1 MDTYRVKGADG
12 KTYKVRAPSPEAAAS
27 AVRTMLAADAPAA
40 PAAPAA
46 RSGNTLVD
54 VLRSGVGQG
63 LGFGFGDEAEARVR
77 SLFDDRSYGE
87 LRDDIRGQNQAFRS
101 DNPLLAY
108 GSEITGALAPT
119 LAAAVATPFTGG
131 AAGGG
136 AAVGAGRI
144 GAAASKL
151 LPKGRLAR
159 AATVGAAQGGVSGA
173 GYADENKL
181 EGAAVGAGLG
191 AGIGGVGAAVLPK
204 LQKGAKELIDQGVT
218 LTPGQAVGGMLNRG
232 EEALGS
238 VPFFGGT
245 IRDARRRGDDQ
256 YFTVAANR
264 ALGVIG
270 KSLKKPKSGKLTPEQ
285 IVEQVEAGVNKAYD
299 DAAAQINLRGNG
311 AQVFR
316 DLMRE
321 ELRDVDQT
329 VQNSVKA
336 ALKEVLE
343 DLPAP
348 KGATLRRAFDQALN
362 PPKPQTQFADDFE
375 SLFPRLG
382 TPPRPT
388 VPTLE
393 AIDLSGAEIQ
403 RIAAMLRRKARG
415 KKRSGLTAER
425 NMLDGLAKKLIERGG
440 AATGGNAARAM
451 TLANTAFRESKILRS
466 AFDKVD
472 FDTAPSANIVKRAR
486 DKNIKDFGPNP
497 TTASFQEPDD
507 LAARAMKNY
516 MGDSGTADR
525 GAMMAVLSGL
535 GAALGVGT
543 MNPMAVFGPLAMAG
557 AVASPYATRPTTAA
571 LRQGLLAPGRIT
583 QALGGRFGGMI
594 GGANAQE

>member
-1 MDTYRVKGADG
+1 MDIYRVKGTDG

-108 GSEITGALAPT
+108 GSEIGGALAPT

-151 LPKGRLAR
+151 LPKRRLAR

-181 EGAAVGAGLG
+181 EGAAYGAGLG

-204 LQKGAKELIDQGVT
+204 LTPVAQRLLAEGKS
-218 LTPGQAVGGMLNRG
+218 LTPGQALGGIYNTLEQQSTSLPFVGQVIAKARTRANPDIYADAANQ
-232 EEALGS
+232 ALGDVGRS
-238 VPFFGGT
+238 LT
-245 IRDARRRGDDQ
+245 
-256 YFTVAANR
+256 NR
-264 ALGVIG
+264 SA
-270 KSLKKPKSGKLTPEQ
+270 KPLEVLREVRS
-285 IVEQVEAGVNKAYD
+285 GVNAAYD
-299 DAAAQINLRGNG
+299 DIARSNPIRGNG
-311 AQVFR
+311 AQALVSAADEAGLGFADKGVQTAVQQTLKKATEHLDGGRGAIMRQAFKSFR
-316 DLMRE
+316 KGEDIADSAVDLTGGEIFTFANVLREAARKASNNNRYDISRALEDVAQGLIEQGAMRSGSRGAVGAARQAYRE
-321 ELRDVDQT
+321 YAILRDAMAKSDIDVAPT
-329 VQNSVKA
+329 
-336 ALKEVLE
+336 
-343 DLPAP
+343 PAQM
-348 KGATLRRAFDQALN
+348 KRARRANIQKYNRGDPPPIQEERLQDITDVSRTMTSTRPDSGTSEREAL
-362 PPKPQTQFADDFE
+362 QRA
-375 SLFPRLG
+375 LAILG
-382 TPPRPT
+382 
-388 VPTLE
+388 
-393 AIDLSGAEIQ
+393 
-403 RIAAMLRRKARG
+403 
-415 KKRSGLTAER
+415 
-425 NMLDGLAKKLIERGG
+425 GG
-440 AATGGNAARAM
+440 AAF
-451 TLANTAFRESKILRS
+451 L
-466 AFDKVD
+466 
-472 FDTAPSANIVKRAR
+472 
-486 DKNIKDFGPNP
+486 NP
-497 TTASFQEPDD
+497 ALLTPF
-507 LAARAMKNY
+507 
-516 MGDSGTADR
+516 
-525 GAMMAVLSGL
+525 AVAGGL
-535 GAALGVGT
+535 GG
-543 MNPMAVFGPLAMAG
+543 M
-557 AVASPYATRPTTAA
+557 YATRPTTAA

>member
-77 SLFDDRSYGE
+77 SLFDERSYGE

-204 LQKGAKELIDQGVT
+204 LTPVAQKLLAEGKS
-218 LTPGQAVGGMLNRG
+218 LTPGQALGGIYNTLEQQSTSLPFVGRTIAAARNRANPDIYADAADK
-232 EEALGS
+232 ALGDVGRS
-238 VPFFGGT
+238 LT
-245 IRDARRRGDDQ
+245 
-256 YFTVAANR
+256 NR
-264 ALGVIG
+264 NAKPLEILREVRSGV
-270 KSLKKPKSGKLTPEQ
+270 SE
-285 IVEQVEAGVNKAYD
+285 AYD
-299 DAAAQINLRGNG
+299 DIARSNPIRGYG
-311 AQVFR
+311 AQALVSAADDAGLGLADEGVQKAVKQSLAKATEHLDGGRGAIMRQAFKDFVDGESIADSAV
-316 DLMRE
+316 DLTGDEIFTFANALREAARKTRNTNRFDVTKALEDVAQGLIEQGAMRSGSRGAVGAARQAYRE
-321 ELRDVDQT
+321 YAILRDAMSKSDI
-329 VQNSVKA
+329 
-336 ALKEVLE
+336 
-343 DLPAP
+343 DL
-348 KGATLRRAFDQALN
+348 
-362 PPKPQTQFADDFE
+362 
-375 SLFPRLG
+375 
-382 TPPRPT
+382 
-388 VPTLE
+388 VPTP
-393 AIDLSGAEIQ
+393 AQ
-403 RIAAMLRRKARG
+403 M
-415 KKRSGLTAER
+415 
-425 NMLDGLAKKLIERGG
+425 
-440 AATGGNAARAM
+440 
-451 TLANTAFRESKILRS
+451 
-466 AFDKVD
+466 
-472 FDTAPSANIVKRAR
+472 KRAR
-486 DKNIKDFGPNP
+486 EANIKKYNRGDPP
-497 TTASFQEPDD
+497 PIQEERLQDITDVSRTMTSTRP
-507 LAARAMKNY
+507 
-516 MGDSGTADR
+516 DSGTAER
-525 GAMMAVLSGL
+525 QGLQALLTLLGAGAAGVTNPALLTPFAVAGGL
-535 GAALGVGT
+535 GG
-543 MNPMAVFGPLAMAG
+543 M
-557 AVASPYATRPTTAA
+557 YATRPTTAA